1 MRPFI
6 KDVIFNYNFR
16 HFKLIMSTSGI
27 ITLFIIGLTA
37 ITIELFIPGAII
49 GICGAGCVI
58 ISIIFAFLYVSNLM
72 GYILL
77 GIGICFIPVFFIT
90 WYKLLTKTFAVNAS
104 EEGFSSAR
112 DKLDGLLSAEGFA
125 ITTLRPSGTANI
137 NGDKID
143 VISEGEMILKNTK
156 IKVTDV
162 KGNRIVV
169 KPVKT

>member
-1 MRPFI
+1 
-6 KDVIFNYNFR
+6 
-16 HFKLIMSTSGI
+16 MSTTGI
-27 ITLFIIGLTA
+27 ITLFIIGLCA
-37 ITIELFIPGAII
+37 ITIELFIPGAIV

-58 ISIIFAFLYVSNLM
+58 ASIVFAYLYVSNLL
-72 GYILL
+72 GHILL

-90 WYKLLTKTFAVNAS
+90 WYKLLTKTFAVNAT
-104 EEGFSSAR
+104 EEGFSSAS
-112 DKLDGLLSAEGFA
+112 DKLDELLSAEGVA

-137 NGDKID
+137 KGNKVD
-143 VISEGEMILKNTK
+143 VISEGEMISKNTK

>member
-1 MRPFI
+1 
-6 KDVIFNYNFR
+6 
-16 HFKLIMSTSGI
+16 MSTSGI
-27 ITLFIIGLTA
+27 ITLYIIGLCA
-37 ITIELFIPGAII
+37 ITLELFIPGAIV
-49 GICGAGCVI
+49 GICGAVCVI
-58 ISIIFAFLYVSNLM
+58 ASIIFAYLYVSNLL
-72 GYILL
+72 GHILL
-77 GIGICFIPVFFIT
+77 GIGICFTPIFFVT
-90 WYKLLTKTFAVNAS
+90 WYKLLTRTFAVNAS

-112 DKLDGLLSAEGFA
+112 DELEGLLSAEGVA

-137 NGDKID
+137 KGNKVD

>member
-1 MRPFI
+1 
-6 KDVIFNYNFR
+6 
-16 HFKLIMSTSGI
+16 MSISGI
-27 ITLFIIGLTA
+27 ITLYIIGLCA
-37 ITIELFIPGAII
+37 ITLELFIPGAIV

-58 ISIIFAFLYVSNLM
+58 ASVIFAYLYVSNLL
-72 GYILL
+72 GHILL

-90 WYKLLTKTFAVNAS
+90 WYKLLIRTFAVKDT

-112 DKLDGLLSAEGFA
+112 GELEGLLSAEGVA

-137 NGDKID
+137 NGNKVD
-143 VISEGEMILKNTK
+143 VVSEGEMISKNTK

>member
-1 MRPFI
+1 
-6 KDVIFNYNFR
+6 
-16 HFKLIMSTSGI
+16 MSTSGI

-58 ISIIFAFLYVSNLM
+58 ASIIFSYLYVSNLL

-77 GIGICFIPVFFIT
+77 GIGMCFIPIFFIT
-90 WYKLLTKTFAVNAS
+90 WYKLLTKTFAVKAS

-112 DKLDGLLSAEGFA
+112 DKLDDLISAEGIA

-137 NGDKID
+137 SGNKVE
-143 VISEGEMILKNTK
+143 VISEGEMISKNKK

-169 KPVKT
+169 KPLKT